1 VFRGEGDYDMTETT
15 VPHRVM
21 LEWRD
26 QGPLLASKADMSGLD
41 YLTGIVD
48 GTIVPPPV
56 AQVMDMA
63 VVSAEPGRVRFTMP
77 VKEFFTNHLGVL
89 AGGILSTVMDSAL
102 GCAVLSLV
110 KPDDDIVTLDLNID
124 FLRPIRR
131 NSGPVTV
138 NAEVVSLGRSRALST
153 CQAIDV
159 EGRVCAIGKS
169 NCLIRPKAPAR

>member
-1 VFRGEGDYDMTETT
+1 MAETT
-15 VPHRVM
+15 APHRAM
-21 LEWRD
+21 LEWHD
-26 QGPLLASKADMSGLD
+26 QGPLLATKADMSGLD
-41 YLTGIVD
+41 YLTGLVEGRIVA
-48 GTIVPPPV
+48 PPV
-56 AQVMDMA
+56 AQVMDIA
-63 VVSAEPGRVRFTMP
+63 VVSAEQGRVQFSMP

-153 CQAIDV
+153 CQAVDV
-159 EGRVCAIGKS
+159 EGRICAIGKS
-169 NCLIRPKAPAR
+169 SCLIRPKAPPR

>member
-1 VFRGEGDYDMTETT
+1 MTETT
-15 VPHRVM
+15 VPHRAM

-26 QGPLLASKADMSGLD
+26 QGPLLASKADMSGLE

-48 GTIVPPPV
+48 GTIVAPPV
-56 AQVMDMA
+56 AQVMDIA
-63 VVSAEPGRVRFTMP
+63 VVSAEQGRVRFTMP

-131 NSGPVTV
+131 DSGPVTV

-169 NCLIRPKAPAR
+169 NCLIRPKAPTR